1 MNAAEVSRLAGG
13 IKDGKSYLARC
24 PVHGDR
30 NPSLVISDGA
40 KGVLVYCRSHD
51 CSAQSICKA
60 LGIEVRHLF
69 FGNDPGQ
76 VSTKFAPL
84 TRKDLPRKTQGRI
97 TKIYNYADSSGEV
110 IAQKVRLEPKS
121 FLWRH
126 RRDGQFVWEMP
137 EAIPIYN
144 LAAVQKARNIIICEG
159 EKDAD
164 SLIKLGYTATTAP
177 NGARSWHSGY
187 ADYFRGKKVIVIPDA
202 DEAGNSYA
210 ETITKDLEGI
220 AASVQTLHLTGAKD
234 VTEYLE
240 RYGHDSFVSL
250 YKDQFPLGQK

>member
-30 NPSLVISDGA
+30 NPSLVISNGA
-40 KGVLVYCRSHD
+40 RGVLVYCRSHD
-51 CSAQSICKA
+51 CSARDICKA
-60 LGIEVRHLF
+60 WGIEVRHLF

-76 VSTKFAPL
+76 ISAKIAPL
-84 TRKDLPRKTQGRI
+84 TRKDLPRRTKGRI
-97 TKIYNYADSSGEV
+97 VKTYDYVDSSGKV
-110 IAQKVRLEPKS
+110 IAQKLRLEPKA
-121 FLWRH
+121 FLWRQL
-126 RRDGQFVWEMP
+126 RDGQFVWGMP

-144 LAAVQKARNIIICEG
+144 LAAVQKAQKIVICEG

-164 SLIKLGYTATTAP
+164 SMIKLGYIATTAP
-177 NGARSWHSGY
+177 NGARSWHPGY

-202 DEAGNSYA
+202 DEAGRSYA
-210 ETITKDLEGI
+210 ETISKDLEGI

-240 RYGHDSFVSL
+240 RYGHDSLVSL
-250 YKDQFPLGQK
+250 YKAQFPAQK